1 MYSTEEYLK
10 QHLDCSLAD
19 YVSYVQKTVDGD
31 AQLKR
36 ERANNRDQWY
46 KNLTGK
52 YFVID
57 FNRVSFIVIHIKTP
71 IDTNAITT
79 NYYVYD
85 IYCDSYKNE
94 YSIKEETRPVN
105 KYWFNNPY
113 ESRDSI
119 KTIKVKEVTKE
130 FYDNIKER
138 LNTVRE
144 IFEGFNLREQ

>member
-10 QHLDCSLAD
+10 QHPDSSLAD
-19 YVSYVQKTVDGD
+19 YVSYVQKVVEEE
-31 AQLKR
+31 AQSKR
-36 ERANNRDQWY
+36 ERADNRDQWY

-71 IDTNAITT
+71 ININAITT
-79 NYYVYD
+79 NYHVYD
-85 IYCDSYKNE
+85 VYCDSYKNE
-94 YSIKEETRPVN
+94 YSIKEEIRPVN

-113 ESRDSI
+113 ESRDQI

-138 LNTVRE
+138 LNTIRE
-144 IFEGFNLREQ
+144 IFEDFNLKG